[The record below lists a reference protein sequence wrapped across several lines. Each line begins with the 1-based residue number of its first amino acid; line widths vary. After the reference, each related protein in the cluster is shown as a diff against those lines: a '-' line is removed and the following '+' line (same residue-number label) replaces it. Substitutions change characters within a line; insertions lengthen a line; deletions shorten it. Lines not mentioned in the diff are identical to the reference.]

1 MRPVIMLTAIV
12 VLPLAAPQTRAQNY
26 HITIKEYADVGK
38 SSKVTEQ
45 ATTRSAFSVALG
57 DKVLKEEKKVEVV
70 EQQYSEKVVKA
81 GAAMPDK
88 FTQSYTKAVKGSE
101 GMPVE
106 LSYAGKTIVF
116 ERKGGAYVV
125 TAEEGVNAQD
135 IEQFTKRANRPEQ
148 LKALLP
154 KTAVKAGDSWTVGKE
169 VLAFLGTDSGA
180 ALGVDVNQLKARGKL
195 VKAYKK
201 GNEQW
206 GTVELDFIVPMAK
219 LGPLALD
226 TPIDI
231 KFKMTLDTAID
242 GSSTAGEGRGTS
254 TLKGASTFTQNG
266 MTFRIN
272 LSIDSQMRRD
282 STAEE

>member
-1 MRPVIMLTAIV
+1 MRPVIMLMAMM
-12 VLPLAAPQTRAQNY
+12 VLPLSALQSRAQNY
-26 HITIKEYADVGK
+26 NITIKEYADVGK
-38 SSKVTEQ
+38 SSKVVAR

-57 DKVLKEEKKVEVV
+57 DKVLSEEKKVEVQ

-81 GAAMPDK
+81 GADKPDK
-88 FTQSYTKAVKGSE
+88 FTQNYTKAVKGRE

-106 LSYAGKTIVF
+106 LSYTGKTIVF

-125 TAEEGVNAQD
+125 TSEEGVDAQD
-135 IEQFTKRANRPEQ
+135 LDQFTKRANRPEQ
-148 LKALLP
+148 LKELLP

-180 ALGVDVNQLKARGKL
+180 ALGVDASQLKARGKL

-206 GTVELDFIVPMAK
+206 GTVELDFTVPMTK
-219 LGPLALD
+219 LGPLLLD
-226 TPIDI
+226 TRLDL
-231 KFKMTLDTAID
+231 KFKMTIDTAID
-242 GSSTAGEGRGTS
+242 GSSTAGEGRGTLA
-254 TLKGASTFTQNG
+254 LKGASTFMQNG

-272 LSIDSQMRRD
+272 VSIDSQMLRD